1 MENTIMFRN
10 NKTNEW
16 LHSNCESDKNIIK
29 EVMINKSNIII
40 KNRKRDD
47 QLYKEKAK
55 IIEDNIQVKH
65 EQDQRKNNKEN
76 LFRCQ
81 LIRMVFGTQE
91 EIEKQ
96 VDKTQTKKNKI
107 QQLSFKNNSV
117 VLRVEYVR
125 LSHFRVP
132 SLCNLKL

>member
-1 MENTIMFRN
+1 
-10 NKTNEW
+10 
-16 LHSNCESDKNIIK
+16 
-29 EVMINKSNIII
+29 
-40 KNRKRDD
+40 
-47 QLYKEKAK
+47 
-55 IIEDNIQVKH
+55 
-65 EQDQRKNNKEN
+65 
-76 LFRCQ
+76 
-81 LIRMVFGTQE
+81 MVFGTQE

-96 VDKTQTKKNKI
+96 VDKTQTKKDKI